1 MPKEYLGEFEELILT
16 LVAALQED
24 AYGAAI
30 ADEIESR
37 MKRDVNLSAVHVTL
51 YRLEDKGY
59 IKSSLGGGTKE
70 RGGRRKRI
78 YTVTSAGMA
87 MLKAMKEARV
97 DLWKLVPQ
105 LKLINRI

>member
-1 MPKEYLGEFEELILT
+1 MAKGYLGEFEELNLT

-30 ADEIESR
+30 ADEIQHKL
-37 MKRDVNLSAVHVTL
+37 KREVNLSAVHVTL
-51 YRLEDKGY
+51 YRLEDKGH

-78 YTVTSAGMA
+78 YSITSAGMA
-87 MLKAMKEARV
+87 ILKAMKESRI
-97 DLWKLVPQ
+97 DLWKMIPQ
-105 LKLINRI
+105 LKLS